1 MPVMVGRNSGGQG
14 CPLPLPATTLAM
26 VLSPLLKSGRGM
38 VLGEVLTRTRFQ
50 SEAVF
55 AAASP
60 PRRNQHDRLAKTR
73 RREVSALM
81 TRHPEQF
88 QRGTDGQPYD
98 PDEPLVLRWADLI
111 AARNAAQALLVVL
124 KDPEVDLDAT
134 RLDGMSDPVV

>member
-1 MPVMVGRNSGGQG
+1 
-14 CPLPLPATTLAM
+14 
-26 VLSPLLKSGRGM
+26 
-38 VLGEVLTRTRFQ
+38 
-50 SEAVF
+50 
-55 AAASP
+55 
-60 PRRNQHDRLAKTR
+60 
-73 RREVSALM
+73 M